1 MAELKRGRGLIRVSK
16 NRLLEFLKLPKTYD
30 IVVIKMSKMSPTMI
44 DITVEGPDLA
54 TYRRGY
60 KLPEIHENEG
70 ENE

>member
-44 DITVEGPDLA
+44 DITVEGSDLA
-54 TYRRGY
+54 EYQKGR
-60 KLPEIHENEG
+60 KLQEIDNDEG
-70 ENE
+70 EEA